1 MKGENGVGRRVVRFQ
16 EGREWRL
23 SGILYADVLVL
34 CGESE
39 EDLRVIVGYFVGVCR
54 RGLKVNAGNSKVMV
68 LGGEGELECEVC
80 VDRIR
85 LQHISNLNIWDV
97 FWTNLVHMRTWRKV
111 ESGRG
116 VADAISSLVNNRGF
130 QLECPRV
137 LYESLLMAVL
147 MCGSETMIWKEIER
161 SRIMAVQM

>member
-1 MKGENGVGRRVVRFQ
+1 M
-16 EGREWRL
+16 
-23 SGILYADVLVL
+23 
-34 CGESE
+34 
-39 EDLRVIVGYFVGVCR
+39 
-54 RGLKVNAGNSKVMV
+54 
-68 LGGEGELECEVC
+68 
-80 VDRIR
+80 
-85 LQHISNLNIWDV
+85 
-97 FWTNLVHMRTWRKV
+97 